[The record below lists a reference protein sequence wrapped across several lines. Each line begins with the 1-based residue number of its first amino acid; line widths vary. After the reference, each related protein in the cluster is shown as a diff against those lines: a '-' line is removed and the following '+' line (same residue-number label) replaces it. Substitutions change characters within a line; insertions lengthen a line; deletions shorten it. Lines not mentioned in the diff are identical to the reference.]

1 LIRQQSQ
8 LNPQNLKDFQN
19 KKINQVSRNAELF
32 NSNKDAQE
40 ENKISSEKNV

>member
-8 LNPQNLKDFQN
+8 LNPQNPKDFQN

-32 NSNKDAQE
+32 DSNKDA
-40 ENKISSEKNV
+40 